1 VQLDVGA
8 QLLAPP
14 PMKRPR
20 AVEVALGSLHLSSGD
35 VEEWLRPLQRRE
47 IRRDLRKYA
56 AHPTPGAADAICSP
70 RPTRSPRPS
79 SRCSSSGQAKTG

>member
-20 AVEVALGSLHLSSGD
+20 AVGVALGSLHLSSGD

-47 IRRDLRKYA
+47 IRRDLRNFRNATPSRQTAWKGK
-56 AHPTPGAADAICSP
+56 PTPGLEP
-70 RPTRSPRPS
+70 GTPS
-79 SRCSSSGQAKTG
+79 LRGKDE